1 MKHQLLKH
9 RLRLAVVAMTVAALN
24 AHAHAETAAQAL
36 PPKSP
41 APSLNNKSHHH
52 AAQMNVSAVSQNAA
66 VNTRAGGARE
76 TVTLQMGAFT
86 DPNLAYKQAAK
97 ASLLGLPSRV
107 VHMKNRNGDTVRVV
121 RSSYRLKQVDAEKIA
136 ADLREQE
143 VNVLLMQ

>member
-1 MKHQLLKH
+1 MII
-9 RLRLAVVAMTVAALN
+9 VAMTVAALN

-36 PPKSP
+36 PPKTP
-41 APSLNNKSHHH
+41 APSVAKNQAEAKVASHSGDNMQKT
-52 AAQMNVSAVSQNAA
+52 AGN
-66 VNTRAGGARE
+66 AGGNRE

-121 RSSYRLKQVDAEKIA
+121 RSSYRLKQVEAEKIA
-136 ADLREQE
+136 ADLREQQ